1 MAREASSL
9 ARVIPPRIAPRR
21 PSPLQDRHRLD
32 LDRYLVPFTLRQ
44 VPQYR
49 YDVVVLGSGA
59 AGAVTALSAAA
70 AGASV
75 AVVCKEGLGTTNT
88 AWAQGKVAAV
98 LGPGDS

>member
-1 MAREASSL
+1 M
-9 ARVIPPRIAPRR
+9 
-21 PSPLQDRHRLD
+21 QDRHRLD

-70 AGASV
+70 KIGNSSN
-75 AVVCKEGLGTTNT
+75 KLIFPSHNDTLLDNIIFFL
-88 AWAQGKVAAV
+88 KFN
-98 LGPGDS
+98 LP